1 MTLHKFA
8 IGQAVDFGKM
18 LPTISRPKGPFE
30 IVSVLPIEGG
40 NSPTYRVKSQ
50 AELFLRVAKEIDLVA
65 VELAAE
71 PTSGRGGMGRSPAWT
86 MAASTRPLAVT
97 TSDEFQSDS
106 AARLTGS
113 ARTVR

>member
-18 LPTISRPKGPFE
+18 LPTMSRPKGPFE
-30 IVSVLPIEGG
+30 IVGVLPIQGA
-40 NSPTYRVKSQ
+40 NSPTYRVKSK

-71 PTSGRGGMGRSPAWT
+71 RTSGRGGMGRSPAWT

-97 TSDEFQSDS
+97 TSDEFQSE
-106 AARLTGS
+106 APPLTGS